1 MISINLTTWCFRVKK
16 LALATLLIISSTQ
29 SYADCQYSKKI
40 ILPTWFTANT
50 AEYVYNVVNTSS
62 SPIQVKIT
70 LINADGNEYTVKWW
84 KDKAIKR
91 YTTLYNDGRIKPEVL
106 FYVNAI
112 GMTWE
117 QMKDNYLKE
126 VGR

>member
-1 MISINLTTWCFRVKK
+1 
-16 LALATLLIISSTQ
+16 
-29 SYADCQYSKKI
+29 
-40 ILPTWFTANT
+40 
-50 AEYVYNVVNTSS
+50 
-62 SPIQVKIT
+62 
-70 LINADGNEYTVKWW
+70 VKWW

-91 YTTLYNDGRIKPEVL
+91 YEKLFDDGRIKPEVL